1 MRLAT
6 FWEQLERNARP
17 HVEQDLAKLGWV
29 LKEGTA
35 HRWRA
40 ERVKGSLADGTRL
53 AGDTIQRTSASA
65 LLEVIRRRELAMRL
79 GPVELLDFDEAEGL
93 FP

>member
-1 MRLAT
+1 MMLT
-6 FWEQLERNARP
+6 KFWEQLEREARP
-17 HVEQDLAKLGWV
+17 RVEQQLAALGWV

-40 ERVKGSLADGTRL
+40 ERVTPALGKGMRIT
-53 AGDTIQRTSASA
+53 GDAIQRASA
-65 LLEVIRRRELAMRL
+65 PSLLEVIRRRELATKL
-79 GPVELLDFDEAEGL
+79 GATALLEFDESEGL